1 MSLLAVKD
9 LSIHFGGV
17 KAVQNV
23 SFNIDAGIVYSVI
36 GPNGAG
42 KTTLFNL
49 ITGVYK
55 PTTGEIKLDGE
66 AIHGKSPNE
75 LAVRGVA
82 RTFQNLQICMNM
94 SAIENVMVGAHLRLD
109 RNLVKAALRFPSL
122 KARDRE
128 LRDEAAQLMDFVGL
142 AQYVET
148 RADAM
153 SFGALKRLAAAGKK
167 IIIRVPLI
175 PGFNADEASVTA
187 ITNFAA
193 DELGV
198 DDIHFLPYH
207 TLGMNKYT
215 LLGQPYSAP
224 DKPLDNPALLD
235 FAQQY
240 ACQKGLTATLR
251 G

>member
-1 MSLLAVKD
+1 MSTEMFSSSGRTVR
-9 LSIHFGGV
+9 LSASG
-17 KAVQNV
+17 Q
-23 SFNIDAGIVYSVI
+23 
-36 GPNGAG
+36 PE
-42 KTTLFNL
+42 T
-49 ITGVYK
+49 
-55 PTTGEIKLDGE
+55 P
-66 AIHGKSPNE
+66 PPP
-75 LAVRGVA
+75 
-82 RTFQNLQICMNM
+82 
-94 SAIENVMVGAHLRLD
+94 ENDHHPR
-109 RNLVKAALRFPSL
+109 AA
-122 KARDRE
+122 D
-128 LRDEAAQLMDFVGL
+128 
-142 AQYVET
+142 
-148 RADAM
+148 
-153 SFGALKRLAAAGKK
+153 
-167 IIIRVPLI
+167 